1 MGVDDGRVDEED
13 YDMINKNEDTEDST
27 DEFNQENSFITMMC
41 TLHSD
46 LCEPRLL
53 ACLFNLFK

>member
-13 YDMINKNEDTEDST
+13 YDMISKIEDTEDST
-27 DEFNQENSFITMMC
+27 EVFNQENRVVTMMC

-46 LCEPRLL
+46 LCEP
-53 ACLFNLFK
+53 